1 MGWLS
6 VQLPGDQATP
16 FPRLKAGEGHRQG
29 ETWPRAPLGRGAGW
43 GGWRGGSGRRARP
56 LSIPL
61 ARPPSPRAP
70 PRPAV
75 ITPITK

>member
-1 MGWLS
+1 MPKSPQGAPSL
-6 VQLPGDQATP
+6 
-16 FPRLKAGEGHRQG
+16 RLKVGRRAGAE
-29 ETWPRAPLGRGAGW
+29 ETWPRAPIGRGAG
-43 GGWRGGSGRRARP
+43 RGGRRGGNGRRAQP
-56 LSIPL
+56 LSIPP